1 MPAGRRPIPIPIEQV
16 EALAQRGLTQG
27 QIADALGVSLATL
40 QRRRQDSEE
49 FDAALKRGTALGI
62 AAVANRLME
71 RINSGDT
78 TAMIFF
84 LKTRAGWKETQVIE
98 AEIRPAHFVAPHELT
113 PEAWEVMQA
122 GNRALVQR

>member
-49 FDAALKRGTALGI
+49 FDAALKKGTALGI

-84 LKTRAGWKETQVIE
+84 LKTRAGWKETQVLE
-98 AEIRPAHFVAPHELT
+98 AEIRPAHFVAPSELT
-113 PEAWEVMQA
+113 PEAWEAMQA